1 MENQTAY
8 TYTVQNNTTGASFKE
23 DICDI
28 FLDVSLW
35 IAVISFVINMFNII
49 AILPSNL
56 CSKMCYRLV
65 VNLSLSDALL
75 DLVMI
80 VYFGTKKA
88 GIIWSTVS
96 FYAIGAVFDICS
108 LVSLWTLI
116 AMSFDLFMLM
126 IHPLKYS
133 MLIDVTA
140 FRAIIVFIWI
150 ISTVPY
156 ISLDI
161 VIAACRKTP
170 NISLVDA
177 VVSDNYRS
185 SCINS
190 FCALL
195 GFIIILI
202 LYITIFRDIYSL
214 KKRLKTESVSM
225 RKSAMTISLV
235 VLAYFVCYMPLW
247 MFVFVEIIVDTDL
260 SDDARGFILECLAYL
275 LHVVN
280 TLCDPVIYAFRI
292 PIIRAVYFHALLK
305 LKRLFK

>member
-1 MENQTAY
+1 MENQTSY
-8 TYTVQNNTTGASFKE
+8 QYTVFNNTTVTNFKE
-23 DICDI
+23 DVCDI

-35 IAVISFVINMFNII
+35 IALIAFIINMLNII

-65 VNLSLSDALL
+65 VNLSVSDALL

-80 VYFGTKKA
+80 VYLGTYKA
-88 GIIWSTVS
+88 GLIWSSVS
-96 FYAIGAVFDICS
+96 FYVIEAVFDMYS
-108 LVSLWTLI
+108 LVSLWTLL

-133 MLIDVTA
+133 LLIDITA
-140 FRAIIVFIWI
+140 YRGIIVFIWI

-161 VIAACRKTP
+161 LIAACSKSST
-170 NISLVDA
+170 ISLVDA
-177 VVSDNYRS
+177 VVSDHFRS
-185 SCINS
+185 NCINS

-195 GFIIILI
+195 GFLIILA
-202 LYITIFRDIYSL
+202 LYITIFRNIYSL
-214 KKRLKTESVSM
+214 KKRLQTDRVSM
-225 RKSAMTISLV
+225 KKSAVTICLV

-260 SDDARGFILECLAYL
+260 SEDARGFILECLAYL

-292 PIIRAVYFHALLK
+292 PVIRSVYLQALLK
-305 LKRLFK
+305 LKRMFK